1 MPSSEARHRE
11 HEARYGAAREGVC
24 VLAPD
29 WRFRYANASLLE
41 ILHLIGQREGVTTLW
56 EALPGWR
63 GSPEAVALERAME
76 ERAAVCFRV
85 GGERGAGRSWEVEA
99 EPLSSGDLRVHVRN
113 ATVKAR
119 APRADGAQ
127 PGARLHDMVDQL
139 PVAVALLD
147 AETLAVIE
155 ANAACHA
162 LLPEPWRAPGSLAGH
177 TPAEVI
183 PGWEGSD
190 AAERVRRVAQTG
202 ESWEVP
208 ELRVPSTGPRPVWL
222 RLTVRAVDGPGGRR
236 HLLAIAVEV
245 TGPVRAR
252 RAAEAERRALFDIL
266 DTLPVGVIVAW
277 APEGRIAY
285 VNPAAVA
292 IGGRTLSDLEAARAG
307 NYTEHWQARTLAGEP
322 FDPDEIPLARAL
334 RGEATPE
341 VEIVI
346 QPPGEPER
354 TTLASG
360 VPLLDASGEVE
371 RAVVAFY
378 DITDRLRLER
388 ALMARQAEAETA
400 AADAA
405 LRAEESR
412 ALREIG
418 RVLVSEL
425 DPARVLDLAT
435 RSALDLLGARGAY
448 VNSPRP
454 DGRARVGPALGIM
467 AQVQGAV
474 FSLAGSSLEMVQ
486 REGRTL
492 LFNSPDEFPGGE
504 RTLATFRRMGVRNL
518 ILAPMRAF
526 GESFGVLGVVDR
538 AEPFTAEDVRVLEA
552 LADSAAMAMHNARL
566 HAQERRRADESRAL
580 LAAAEALSST
590 LDPAEV
596 TARIVGIAEEL
607 TGAAGAG
614 LTLLDGAARDRV
626 KTDVVT
632 GPFLALKGGTGKLA
646 GSLTERVLDAGA
658 PLLLDTRD
666 PTEDAAVAFLARFG
680 VGSLA
685 LAPLRVGDEGLG
697 MIAVAGGEGAPP
709 FTAEH
714 LRLLSLLADH
724 AAIAVRNAR
733 LYEEAQ
739 EASRA
744 KSNFLATMSHELR
757 TPLNALEG
765 YASLMADGIYG
776 PVNAGQAHALS
787 RMQASQRHLL
797 GLIEQVLD
805 VARLEAGAKRPEL
818 EQVNAVSLA
827 GSVVEALCGAAERKG
842 LTLSMEAEPAG
853 RILTDLGMVRQILTN
868 LVGNALKFTE
878 SGGVVVRARPGGGGV
893 VIEVQDSGPGIAPEH
908 IERVWEPFYQVEP
921 TMTRREGGT
930 GLGLPLAREYA
941 RILGGDLHATSEPGA
956 GSTFVLTL
964 PHEAPT
970 PPEE

>member
-1 MPSSEARHRE
+1 MPSSEARHRD

-29 WRFRYANASLLE
+29 WRFRYVNASLLE
-41 ILHLIGQREGVTTLW
+41 ILHLLGQREGVSSLW

-63 GSPEAVALERAME
+63 GTPEAEALERAME
-76 ERAAVCFRV
+76 DRAAVCFRV
-85 GGERGAGRSWEVEA
+85 AGARGAGRTWEVEA
-99 EPLSSGDLRVHVRN
+99 DPLPTGDLRVHVRH
-113 ATVKAR
+113 ATPR
-119 APRADGAQ
+119 TAPA
-127 PGARLHDMVDQL
+127 PGAAATREARLASMVANL

-147 AETLAVIE
+147 AETLAVRE

-162 LLPEPWRAPGSLAGH
+162 FLADPWRAPGSLMGH
-177 TPAEVI
+177 TVAEVV
-183 PGWEGSD
+183 PGWPGS
-190 AAERVRRVAQTG
+190 EVEQRVKRVAETG
-202 ESWEVP
+202 EPWEVA
-208 ELRVPSTGPRPVWL
+208 ELRVPPTGPRPAWL
-222 RLTVRAVDGPGGRR
+222 RLSVRMVDVPDGRR
-236 HLLAIAVEV
+236 HLLATAVEV

-266 DTLPVGVIVAW
+266 GALPVGVIVAW

-285 VNPAAVA
+285 VNPAGARL
-292 IGGRTLSDLEAARAG
+292 GGRTAEEVGDDDSSSYLA
-307 NYTEHWQARTLAGEP
+307 HWPLRTSAGEP
-322 FDPDEIPLARAL
+322 FSADEIPLVRAL

-341 VEIVI
+341 VEMVI
-346 QPPGEPER
+346 PLPDGKER
-354 TTLASG
+354 TVLGMG
-360 VPLLDASGEVE
+360 VPLRDAAGEVD
-371 RAVVAFY
+371 RAMVAFY

-388 ALMARQAEAETA
+388 ALIERQVEAEAA

-418 RVLVSEL
+418 RFLVSEL
-425 DPARVLDLAT
+425 DPARVLELAT
-435 RSALDLLGARGAY
+435 HSAMDLLGSRGAY
-448 VNSPRP
+448 VNAARG

-467 AQVQGAV
+467 AQVNGAV
-474 FSLAGSSLEMVQ
+474 FPLAGSSLEMVQ

-492 LFNSPDEFPGGE
+492 VFNSPGEIPGGAG
-504 RTLATFRRMGVRNL
+504 TLATFHRLGVRNV

-566 HAQERRRADESRAL
+566 LAGERRRADESRAL

-614 LTLLDGAARDRV
+614 LTLVAGTGQDRV
-626 KTDVVT
+626 RAAVAT
-632 GPFLALKGGTGKLA
+632 GPLAPIQGSVGVLE
-646 GSLTERVLDAGA
+646 GSLTEQVLRAGSPLILDTGDPGA
-658 PLLLDTRD
+658 PAPLRHLSQL
-666 PTEDAAVAFLARFG
+666 G
-680 VGSLA
+680 VGVLA
-685 LAPLRVGDEGLG
+685 AAPLRVGDEGLG
-697 MIAVAGGEGAPP
+697 VIAVVNPAGAPA
-709 FTAEH
+709 FTGEH
-714 LRLLSLLADH
+714 LRLLSLLANH

-739 EASRA
+739 EASHA

-765 YASLMADGIYG
+765 YASLMADEIYG
-776 PVNAGQAHALS
+776 AVNPQQAHALS

-805 VARLEAGAKRPEL
+805 VARLEAGAKRPEPD
-818 EQVNAVSLA
+818 EVNPVSLA
-827 GSVVEALCGAAERKG
+827 ASVVEALHGAAERKH
-842 LTLSMEAEPAG
+842 LTLHMESEPTP
-853 RILTDLGMVRQILTN
+853 RIRTDIGMVRQILTN
-868 LVGNALKFTE
+868 MIGNALKFTE
-878 SGGVVVRARPGGGGV
+878 RGGVVVRVRGHDGGV
-893 VIEVQDSGPGIAPEH
+893 AVAVADTGPGIGPEH
-908 IERVWEPFYQVEP
+908 VDRIWEPFYQVAP

-941 RILGGDLHATSEPGA
+941 RILGGDLTVHSEPGT
-956 GSTFVLTL
+956 GSTFTLTL
-964 PHEAPT
+964 PHDLAFGS
-970 PPEE
+970 